1 MSLLRVASPLPE
13 DLEKLVHGTIGACIQ
28 VHQEL
33 GPGLL
38 EGVYPRAV
46 ALELDALGIPFELEK
61 SIPVRYRGQVI
72 YHQRIDVYVDQRLIV
87 EIKSVDR
94 LGPAHVAQVLSYL
107 RATTTRVG
115 LLINFNVP
123 VLKQGIRRIVL

>member
-1 MSLLRVASPLPE
+1 M
-13 DLEKLVHGTIGACIQ
+13 
-28 VHQEL
+28 
-33 GPGLL
+33 
-38 EGVYPRAV
+38 
-46 ALELDALGIPFELEK
+46 
-61 SIPVRYRGQVI
+61 I

-123 VLKQGIRRIVL
+123 VLRQGIRRIVR